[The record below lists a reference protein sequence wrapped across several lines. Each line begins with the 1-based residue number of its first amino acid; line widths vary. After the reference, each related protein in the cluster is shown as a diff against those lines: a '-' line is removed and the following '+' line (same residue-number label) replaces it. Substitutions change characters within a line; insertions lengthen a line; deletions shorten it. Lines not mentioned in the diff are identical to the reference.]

1 MDRKV
6 EINSIKFCSEAFIA
20 HLLDL
25 LKLEY
30 STLLSFHRAV
40 RKRDSMTGNKVV
52 THIVYINLDF

>member
-6 EINSIKFCSEAFIA
+6 EVKAFIA
-20 HLLDL
+20 HLDI

-30 STLLSFHRAV
+30 STLLSFHRAL